1 MIPLIIFL
9 SYKMGAWWMGDKAV
23 DMIFSRNISLQVI
36 KDNVKQYVFGSI
48 TLAVVAA
55 LGFGLAGYLVLKI
68 FKRKTPLQA

>member
-1 MIPLIIFL
+1 
-9 SYKMGAWWMGDKAV
+9 MGNKAV

-55 LGFGLAGYLVLKI
+55 FVFGLASYLVLKI
-68 FKRKTPLQA
+68 FKRKTSLQA